1 MSTYYRSIFLYTV
14 STYKTVIETKHHL
27 TGVHEAMEVL
37 AKLLSVY
44 KTRSYVDLYS
54 LLRLIFY
61 CLSLIDHYKFLIF
74 IQQYN
79 LHF

>member
-1 MSTYYRSIFLYTV
+1 M

-27 TGVHEAMEVL
+27 AGEHEAMEVL

-44 KTRSYVDLYS
+44 KTRSFVDLYS

-74 IQQYN
+74 IQ
-79 LHF
+79 